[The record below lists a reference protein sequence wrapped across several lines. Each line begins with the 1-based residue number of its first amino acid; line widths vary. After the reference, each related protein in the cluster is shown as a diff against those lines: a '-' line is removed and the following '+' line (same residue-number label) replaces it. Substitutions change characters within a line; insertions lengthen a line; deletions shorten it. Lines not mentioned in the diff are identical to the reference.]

1 MFKVIILPVLIFLLV
16 YSATVS
22 NEEESFEKG
31 LQDKDDFDDELM
43 SESIGMIKKLKK
55 NKNDKSGQDA
65 RSPLISIKHVPFKQR
80 IPKINIAIGKRPIL
94 IRRQKKRRQK
104 KRRRRRRKRPIL
116 VHPEPEVIT
125 YAN

>member
-1 MFKVIILPVLIFLLV
+1 MFRVIILPMLIFLLV

-31 LQDKDDFDDELM
+31 LEDKDDFDDELM
-43 SESIGMIKKLKK
+43 SETKGMMRKLKK
-55 NKNDKSGQDA
+55 NKNDKNGQDT
-65 RSPLISIKHVPFKQR
+65 RSPLIGIKHVPFKDR

-94 IRRQKKRRQK
+94 IGRQK
-104 KRRRRRRKRPIL
+104 KRRRRRRRRKRPIV

-125 YAN
+125 CAN

>member
-43 SESIGMIKKLKK
+43 SESIGMMNKLKK
-55 NKNDKSGQDA
+55 NKNDKRGQDT
-65 RSPLISIKHVPFKQR
+65 RSPLISFKRVPFKHR

-94 IRRQKKRRQK
+94 IGRQKKR
-104 KRRRRRRKRPIL
+104 RRRRRRKRPIL

>member
-43 SESIGMIKKLKK
+43 SESIGMMKKLKK
-55 NKNDKSGQDA
+55 NKNDKKGQDA
-65 RSPLISIKHVPFKQR
+65 RSPLISIKHIPLKNR
-80 IPKINIAIGKRPIL
+80 IPKIKIAIGKRPIL
-94 IRRQKKRRQK
+94 IGRQKRR
-104 KRRRRRRKRPIL
+104 RRRRRRKRPIL

-125 YAN
+125 YANYLC